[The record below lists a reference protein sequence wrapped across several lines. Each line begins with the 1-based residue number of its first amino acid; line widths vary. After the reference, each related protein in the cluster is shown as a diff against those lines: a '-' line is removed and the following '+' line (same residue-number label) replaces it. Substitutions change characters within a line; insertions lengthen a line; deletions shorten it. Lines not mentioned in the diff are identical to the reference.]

1 LVRWR
6 KRLWVIKLILMIYH
20 KAVLLSECIEGL
32 NIKPNG
38 IYVDVT
44 FGGGSH
50 SREILKHLVDGKLLA
65 FDRDDDVLE
74 NIPNDKKFKLIQTN
88 YKNIKRF
95 LRLEGITKVDGIL
108 ADLGVSSHQ
117 FDVAERG
124 FSFRFDSELDM
135 RMNKSSSLSARKVV
149 NEYSEEELS
158 NLFFEYGEIRISR
171 KLSKLIVLAR
181 EEKEI
186 VTTTD
191 LLEILDGVV
200 PEKRRNQFLSQVFQ
214 AIRIEVNQEIES
226 LKQMLIDGVELLNI
240 RGRFVVLSYHSLED
254 RLVKNLFKRG
264 SLAGEI
270 KKDFFG
276 NILKEMKEV
285 NRKVIVASEEEQK
298 ENNRSR
304 SAKLR
309 IAEKVEC

>member
-1 LVRWR
+1 
-6 KRLWVIKLILMIYH
+6 MTYH

-50 SREILKHLVDGKLLA
+50 SREILKHLEDGKLFA
-65 FDRDDDVLE
+65 FDMDDDVLG
-74 NIPNDKKFKLIQTN
+74 NIPLDKNLKLIQTN

-135 RMNKSSSLSARKVV
+135 RMNKSESLSARKVI
-149 NEYSEEELS
+149 NEYSEENLA

-171 KLSKLIVLAR
+171 KIAELIVLAR

-186 VTTTD
+186 ITTTD
-191 LLEILDGVV
+191 LLEILDGIV

-214 AIRIEVNQEIES
+214 SIRIEVNKEIES
-226 LKQMLIDGVELLNI
+226 LEKMLIDGVDLLNI
-240 RGRFVVLSYHSLED
+240 GGRFVVLSYHSLED

-264 SLAGEI
+264 SLSGEI
-270 KKDFFG
+270 EKDFFG
-276 NILKEMKEV
+276 NILKEMKEI
-285 NRKVIVASEEEQK
+285 NRKVIVASDKEQK

-309 IAEKVEC
+309 VAEKV

>member
-1 LVRWR
+1 
-6 KRLWVIKLILMIYH
+6 MTYH
-20 KAVLLSECIEGL
+20 KAVLLTECIEGL

-44 FGGGSH
+44 FGGGGH
-50 SREILKHLVDGKLLA
+50 SREILKHLVDGKLFA

-95 LRLEGITKVDGIL
+95 LRLEGITKIDGIL

-124 FSFRFDSELDM
+124 FSFRFEAELDM
-135 RMNKSSSLSARKVV
+135 RMNTSASLSARKVV
-149 NEYSEEELS
+149 NEYSEEDLV
-158 NLFFEYGEIRISR
+158 NLFFKYGEIRISR
-171 KLSKLIVLAR
+171 KVAQLILLDR
-181 EEKEI
+181 EKKEI

-200 PEKRRNQFLSQVFQ
+200 PEKKKNQFLSQVFQ
-214 AIRIEVNQEIES
+214 SIRIEVNQEIES
-226 LKQMLIDGVELLNI
+226 LKQMLIDGVGLLNVG
-240 RGRFVVLSYHSLED
+240 GRFVVLSYHSLED
-254 RLVKNLFKRG
+254 RLVKNIFKRG
-264 SLAGEI
+264 NLSGEI

-276 NILKEMKEV
+276 NILKEMREV
-285 NRKVIVASEEEQK
+285 NRKVIVATEKEQK

-304 SAKLR
+304 SSKLR

>member
-1 LVRWR
+1 
-6 KRLWVIKLILMIYH
+6 MTYH
-20 KAVLLSECIEGL
+20 KAVLLTECIEGL

-44 FGGGSH
+44 FGGGGH
-50 SREILKHLVDGKLLA
+50 SREILKHLVDGKLFA

-124 FSFRFDSELDM
+124 FSFRFEAELDM
-135 RMNKSSSLSARKVV
+135 RMNTSASLSARKVV
-149 NEYSEEELS
+149 NEYSEEDLV
-158 NLFFEYGEIRISR
+158 NLFFKYGEIRISR
-171 KLSKLIVLAR
+171 KVAELIVLAR
-181 EEKEI
+181 EKKEI

-200 PEKRRNQFLSQVFQ
+200 PEKKKNQFLSQVFQ
-214 AIRIEVNQEIES
+214 SIRIEVNQEIES
-226 LKQMLIDGVELLNI
+226 LKQMLIDGVSLLNVG
-240 RGRFVVLSYHSLED
+240 GRFVVLSYHSLED
-254 RLVKNLFKRG
+254 RLVKNIFKRG
-264 SLAGEI
+264 NLSGEI

-276 NILKEMKEV
+276 NILKEMREV
-285 NRKVIVASEEEQK
+285 NRKVIVASEKEQK

-304 SAKLR
+304 SSKLR

>member
-1 LVRWR
+1 
-6 KRLWVIKLILMIYH
+6 MTYH
-20 KAVLLSECIEGL
+20 KSVLLTECIEGL

-44 FGGGSH
+44 FGGGGH
-50 SREILKHLVDGKLLA
+50 SRGILKHLVDGKLFA

-74 NIPNDKKFKLIQTN
+74 NISNDKNLKLIQTN

-95 LRLEGITKVDGIL
+95 LRLEGVTKVDGIL

-117 FDVAERG
+117 FNVAERG
-124 FSFRFDSELDM
+124 FSFRFESELDM
-135 RMNKSSSLSARKVV
+135 RMNKSALLSARKVV
-149 NEYSEEELS
+149 NEYSEEDLA
-158 NLFFEYGEIRISR
+158 NLFFKYGEIRISR
-171 KLSKLIVLAR
+171 KVAELIVLAR

-186 VTTTD
+186 TTTTD
-191 LLEILDGVV
+191 LLEVLDGIV
-200 PEKRRNQFLSQVFQ
+200 PEKKRNQFLSQVFQ
-214 AIRIEVNQEIES
+214 SIRIEVNQEIES
-226 LKQMLIDGVELLNI
+226 LKQMLIAGVELLNI
-240 RGRFVVLSYHSLED
+240 GGRFVVLSYHSLED

-264 SLAGEI
+264 NLSGEI

-285 NRKVIVASEEEQK
+285 NRKVIVASEKEQK

>member
-1 LVRWR
+1 
-6 KRLWVIKLILMIYH
+6 MTYH
-20 KAVLLSECIEGL
+20 KAVLLTECIEGL

-44 FGGGSH
+44 FGGGGH
-50 SREILKHLVDGKLLA
+50 SRGILKHLVDGKLFA

-74 NIPNDKKFKLIQTN
+74 NIPNDKNLKLIQIN

-95 LRLEGITKVDGIL
+95 LRLEGVTKVDGIL

-124 FSFRFDSELDM
+124 FSFRFESELDM
-135 RMNKSSSLSARKVV
+135 RMNKSALLSARKVV
-149 NEYSEEELS
+149 NEYSEEDLA
-158 NLFFEYGEIRISR
+158 NLFFKYGEIRISR
-171 KLSKLIVLAR
+171 KVAELIVLSR

-186 VTTTD
+186 VTTID

-214 AIRIEVNQEIES
+214 SIRIEVNQEMES
-226 LKQMLIDGVELLNI
+226 LKQMLIDGVDLLNI
-240 RGRFVVLSYHSLED
+240 GGRFVVLSYHSLED

-264 SLAGEI
+264 NLSGEI

-285 NRKVIVASEEEQK
+285 NRKVIVPSEKEQK

>member
-1 LVRWR
+1 
-6 KRLWVIKLILMIYH
+6 MTYH
-20 KAVLLSECIEGL
+20 KAVLLTECIEGL

-44 FGGGSH
+44 FGGGGH
-50 SREILKHLVDGKLLA
+50 SREILKHLVDGKLFA

-95 LRLEGITKVDGIL
+95 LRLEGITKIDGIL

-124 FSFRFDSELDM
+124 FSFRFEAELDM
-135 RMNKSSSLSARKVV
+135 RMNTSASLSARKVV
-149 NEYSEEELS
+149 NEYSEEDLV
-158 NLFFEYGEIRISR
+158 NLFFKYGEIRISR
-171 KLSKLIVLAR
+171 KVAELIVLAR
-181 EEKEI
+181 EKKEI

-200 PEKRRNQFLSQVFQ
+200 PEKKKNQFLSQVFQ
-214 AIRIEVNQEIES
+214 SIRIEVNQEIES
-226 LKQMLIDGVELLNI
+226 LKQMLIDGVGLLNVG
-240 RGRFVVLSYHSLED
+240 GRFVVLSYHSLED
-254 RLVKNLFKRG
+254 RLVKNIFKRG
-264 SLAGEI
+264 NLSGEI

-276 NILKEMKEV
+276 NILKEMREV
-285 NRKVIVASEEEQK
+285 NRKVIVATEKEQK

>member
-1 LVRWR
+1 
-6 KRLWVIKLILMIYH
+6 MIYH
-20 KAVLLSECIEGL
+20 KAVLLSDCIEGL

-44 FGGGSH
+44 FGGGGH
-50 SREILKHLVDGKLLA
+50 SREILKYLVDGKLFA
-65 FDRDDDVLE
+65 FDRDSDVLE
-74 NIPNDKKFKLIQTN
+74 NIPLDKNLKLIQTN

-135 RMNKSSSLSARKVV
+135 RMNKSESLSARKVI
-149 NEYSEEELS
+149 NEYSEENLA
-158 NLFFEYGEIRISR
+158 NLFFEYGEIKISR
-171 KLSKLIVLAR
+171 KVAKLIVLAR

-186 VTTTD
+186 VTTID
-191 LLEILDGVV
+191 LLEVLDGVV

-214 AIRIEVNQEIES
+214 SIRIEVNQEIES
-226 LKQMLIDGVELLNI
+226 LKQMLIDGVDLLNI
-240 RGRFVVLSYHSLED
+240 GGRFVVLSYHSLED
-254 RLVKNLFKRG
+254 RLVKNLFKKG
-264 SLAGEI
+264 NLLGEI
-270 KKDFFG
+270 EKDFFG

-285 NRKVIVASEEEQK
+285 NRKVIIASDNEQK

>member
-1 LVRWR
+1 
-6 KRLWVIKLILMIYH
+6 MTYH
-20 KAVLLSECIEGL
+20 KAVLLTECIEGL

-65 FDRDDDVLE
+65 FDRDDDVVE

-124 FSFRFDSELDM
+124 FSFRFEAELDM
-135 RMNKSSSLSARKVV
+135 RMNTSASLSARKVV
-149 NEYSEEELS
+149 NEYSEEDLV
-158 NLFFEYGEIRISR
+158 NLFFKYGEIRISR
-171 KLSKLIVLAR
+171 KVAQLILLAR
-181 EEKEI
+181 EKKEI

-200 PEKRRNQFLSQVFQ
+200 PEKKKNQFLSQVFQ
-214 AIRIEVNQEIES
+214 SIRIEVNQEIES
-226 LKQMLIDGVELLNI
+226 LKQMLIDGVGLLNVG
-240 RGRFVVLSYHSLED
+240 GRFVVLSYHSLED
-254 RLVKNLFKRG
+254 RLVKNIFKRG
-264 SLAGEI
+264 NLSGEI

-276 NILKEMKEV
+276 NILKEMREV
-285 NRKVIVASEEEQK
+285 NRKVIVATEKEQK

-304 SAKLR
+304 SSKLR

>member
-1 LVRWR
+1 
-6 KRLWVIKLILMIYH
+6 MTYH
-20 KAVLLSECIEGL
+20 KAVLLKECIEGL

-50 SREILKHLVDGKLLA
+50 SREILKHLVDGKLFA
-65 FDRDDDVLE
+65 FDRDHDVVD

-124 FSFRFDSELDM
+124 FSFRFESELDM
-135 RMNKSSSLSARKVV
+135 RMSTSASLSARKVV
-149 NEYSEEELS
+149 NEYSEEDLV
-158 NLFFEYGEIRISR
+158 NLFFKYGEIRISR
-171 KLSKLIVLAR
+171 KVAELILLAR
-181 EEKEI
+181 QKKEI

-214 AIRIEVNQEIES
+214 SIRIEVNQEIES
-226 LKQMLIDGVELLNI
+226 LKQMLIDGVDLLNFE
-240 RGRFVVLSYHSLED
+240 GRFVVLSYHSLED
-254 RLVKNLFKRG
+254 RLVKNIFKRG
-264 SLAGEI
+264 NISGEI

-276 NILKEMKEV
+276 NILKEMREV
-285 NRKVIVASEEEQK
+285 NRKVIVASEKEQK

-304 SAKLR
+304 SSKLR

>member
-1 LVRWR
+1 
-6 KRLWVIKLILMIYH
+6 MTYH
-20 KAVLLSECIEGL
+20 KAVLLTECIEGL

-44 FGGGSH
+44 FGGGGH
-50 SREILKHLVDGKLLA
+50 SREILKHLVDGKLFA

-95 LRLEGITKVDGIL
+95 LRLEGITKIDGIL

-124 FSFRFDSELDM
+124 FSFRFEAELDM
-135 RMNKSSSLSARKVV
+135 RMNTSASLSARKVV
-149 NEYSEEELS
+149 NEYSEEDLV
-158 NLFFEYGEIRISR
+158 NLFFKYGEIRISR
-171 KLSKLIVLAR
+171 KVAELIVLAR
-181 EEKEI
+181 EKKEI

-200 PEKRRNQFLSQVFQ
+200 PEKKKNQFLSQVFQ
-214 AIRIEVNQEIES
+214 SIRIEVNQEIES
-226 LKQMLIDGVELLNI
+226 LKQMLIDGVGLLNVG
-240 RGRFVVLSYHSLED
+240 GRFVVLSYHSLED
-254 RLVKNLFKRG
+254 RLVKNIFKRG
-264 SLAGEI
+264 NLSGEI

-276 NILKEMKEV
+276 NISKEMREV
-285 NRKVIVASEEEQK
+285 NRKVIVATEKEQK

-304 SAKLR
+304 SSKLR

>member
-1 LVRWR
+1 MR
-6 KRLWVIKLILMIYH
+6 MTYH
-20 KAVLLSECIEGL
+20 KSVLLTECIEGL

-44 FGGGSH
+44 FGGGGH
-50 SREILKHLVDGKLLA
+50 SRGILKHLVDGKLFA

-74 NIPNDKKFKLIQTN
+74 NIPHDKNLKLIQTN

-95 LRLEGITKVDGIL
+95 LRSEGVTKVDGIL

-135 RMNKSSSLSARKVV
+135 RMNKSALLSARKVV
-149 NEYSEEELS
+149 NEYSEEDLA
-158 NLFFEYGEIRISR
+158 NLFFKYGEIRISR
-171 KLSKLIVLAR
+171 KVAELIVLSR

-191 LLEILDGVV
+191 LLEILDGIV
-200 PEKRRNQFLSQVFQ
+200 PEKKRNQFLSQVFQ
-214 AIRIEVNQEIES
+214 SIRIEVNQEIKS

-240 RGRFVVLSYHSLED
+240 GGRFVVLSYHSLED
-254 RLVKNLFKRG
+254 RLVKNIFKRG
-264 SLAGEI
+264 SFSGEI
-270 KKDFFG
+270 KK
-276 NILKEMKEV
+276 
-285 NRKVIVASEEEQK
+285 VIVTQS
-298 ENNRSR
+298 
-304 SAKLR
+304 
-309 IAEKVEC
+309 

>member
-1 LVRWR
+1 
-6 KRLWVIKLILMIYH
+6 MTYH
-20 KAVLLSECIEGL
+20 KAVLLTECIEGL

-124 FSFRFDSELDM
+124 FSFRFEAELDM
-135 RMNKSSSLSARKVV
+135 RMNTSASLSARKVV
-149 NEYSEEELS
+149 NEYSEEDLV
-158 NLFFEYGEIRISR
+158 NLFFKYGEIRISR
-171 KLSKLIVLAR
+171 KVAELIVLAR

-200 PEKRRNQFLSQVFQ
+200 PEKKKNQFLSQVFQ
-214 AIRIEVNQEIES
+214 SIRIEVNQEIES
-226 LKQMLIDGVELLNI
+226 LKQMLIDGVDLLNI
-240 RGRFVVLSYHSLED
+240 GGRFVVLSYHSLED
-254 RLVKNLFKRG
+254 RLVKNIFKRG
-264 SLAGEI
+264 NLSGEI
-270 KKDFFG
+270 TKDFFG

-285 NRKVIVASEEEQK
+285 NRKVIIASEKEQK

>member
-1 LVRWR
+1 
-6 KRLWVIKLILMIYH
+6 MTYH
-20 KAVLLSECIEGL
+20 KAVLLTECIEGL

-124 FSFRFDSELDM
+124 FSFRFEAELDM
-135 RMNKSSSLSARKVV
+135 RMNTSALLSARKVV
-149 NEYSEEELS
+149 NEYSEEDLV
-158 NLFFEYGEIRISR
+158 NLFFKYGEIRISR
-171 KLSKLIVLAR
+171 KVAELILLAR
-181 EEKEI
+181 EKKEI

-191 LLEILDGVV
+191 LSEILDGVV

-214 AIRIEVNQEIES
+214 SIRIEVNQEIES
-226 LKQMLIDGVELLNI
+226 LKQMLIDGVGLLNVG
-240 RGRFVVLSYHSLED
+240 GRFVVLSYHSLED
-254 RLVKNLFKRG
+254 RLVKNIFKRG
-264 SLAGEI
+264 NLSGEI

-276 NILKEMKEV
+276 NILKEMREV
-285 NRKVIVASEEEQK
+285 NRKVIVASEKEQK

-304 SAKLR
+304 SSKLR

>member
-1 LVRWR
+1 
-6 KRLWVIKLILMIYH
+6 MTYH
-20 KAVLLSECIEGL
+20 KAVLLTECIEGL

-124 FSFRFDSELDM
+124 FSFRFEAELDM
-135 RMNKSSSLSARKVV
+135 RMNTSASLSARKVV
-149 NEYSEEELS
+149 NEYSEEDLV
-158 NLFFEYGEIRISR
+158 NLFFKYGEIRISR
-171 KLSKLIVLAR
+171 KVAELIVLAR

-191 LLEILDGVV
+191 LLEILDGLV
-200 PEKRRNQFLSQVFQ
+200 PEKKKNQFLSQVFQ
-214 AIRIEVNQEIES
+214 SIRIEVNQEIES
-226 LKQMLIDGVELLNI
+226 LKQMLIDGVGLLNVG
-240 RGRFVVLSYHSLED
+240 GRFVVLSYHSLED
-254 RLVKNLFKRG
+254 RLVKNIFKRG
-264 SLAGEI
+264 NLSGEI

-285 NRKVIVASEEEQK
+285 NRKVMVASEKEQK

>member
-1 LVRWR
+1 
-6 KRLWVIKLILMIYH
+6 MTYH
-20 KAVLLSECIEGL
+20 KSVLLTECIEGL

-44 FGGGSH
+44 FGGGGH
-50 SREILKHLVDGKLLA
+50 SRGILKHLVDGKLFA

-74 NIPNDKKFKLIQTN
+74 NIPQDKNLKMTQTN

-95 LRLEGITKVDGIL
+95 LRLEGVTKVDGIL

-124 FSFRFDSELDM
+124 FSFRFEAELDM
-135 RMNKSSSLSARKVV
+135 RMNKSSLLSAKKVV
-149 NEYSEEELS
+149 NEYSEEDLA
-158 NLFFEYGEIRISR
+158 NLFFKYGEIRISR
-171 KLSKLIVLAR
+171 KVAELIVLAR

-214 AIRIEVNQEIES
+214 SIRIEVNQEIES
-226 LKQMLIDGVELLNI
+226 LKQMLIDGVDLLNI
-240 RGRFVVLSYHSLED
+240 GGRFVVLSYHSLED
-254 RLVKNLFKRG
+254 RLVKNIFKRG
-264 SLAGEI
+264 NLSGEI

-285 NRKVIVASEEEQK
+285 NRKVIMASEKEQK

-309 IAEKVEC
+309 VAEKVEC

>member
-1 LVRWR
+1 
-6 KRLWVIKLILMIYH
+6 MTYH
-20 KAVLLSECIEGL
+20 KAVLLTECIEGL

-50 SREILKHLVDGKLLA
+50 SREILKHLVDGKLFA

-74 NIPNDKKFKLIQTN
+74 IIPNDKKFKLIQTN

-124 FSFRFDSELDM
+124 FSFRFEAELDM
-135 RMNKSSSLSARKVV
+135 RMNTSASLSARKVV
-149 NEYSEEELS
+149 NEYSEEDLV
-158 NLFFEYGEIRISR
+158 NLFFKYGEIRISR
-171 KLSKLIVLAR
+171 KVAELIVLAR
-181 EEKEI
+181 EKKEI
-186 VTTTD
+186 VTTTA
-191 LLEILDGVV
+191 LLEILDGLV
-200 PEKRRNQFLSQVFQ
+200 PEKKKNQFLSQVFQ
-214 AIRIEVNQEIES
+214 SIRIEVNQEIES
-226 LKQMLIDGVELLNI
+226 LKQMLIDGVDLLNI
-240 RGRFVVLSYHSLED
+240 GGRFVVLSYHSLED
-254 RLVKNLFKRG
+254 RLVKNIFKRG
-264 SLAGEI
+264 NLSGEI

-276 NILKEMKEV
+276 NILKEMREV
-285 NRKVIVASEEEQK
+285 NRKVIVASKKEQK

-304 SAKLR
+304 SSKLR

>member
-1 LVRWR
+1 
-6 KRLWVIKLILMIYH
+6 MTYH
-20 KAVLLSECIEGL
+20 KAVLLTECIEGL

-124 FSFRFDSELDM
+124 FSFRFEAELDM
-135 RMNKSSSLSARKVV
+135 RMSTSASLSARKVV
-149 NEYSEEELS
+149 NEYSEEDLV
-158 NLFFEYGEIRISR
+158 NLFFKYGEIRISR
-171 KLSKLIVLAR
+171 KVAELIVLAR
-181 EEKEI
+181 EKKEI

-200 PEKRRNQFLSQVFQ
+200 PEKKKNQFLSQVFQ
-214 AIRIEVNQEIES
+214 SIRIEVNQEIES
-226 LKQMLIDGVELLNI
+226 LKQMLIDGVGLLNVG
-240 RGRFVVLSYHSLED
+240 GRFVVLSYHSLED
-254 RLVKNLFKRG
+254 RLVKNIFKRG
-264 SLAGEI
+264 NLSGEI

-276 NILKEMKEV
+276 NISKEMKEV
-285 NRKVIVASEEEQK
+285 NRKVIIASEKEQK

>member
-1 LVRWR
+1 
-6 KRLWVIKLILMIYH
+6 MTYH
-20 KAVLLSECIEGL
+20 KAVLLTECIEGL

-44 FGGGSH
+44 FGGGGH
-50 SREILKHLVDGKLLA
+50 SRGILKHLVDGKLFA

-74 NIPNDKKFKLIQTN
+74 NIPQDKNLKLIQTN

-95 LRLEGITKVDGIL
+95 LRLEGVTKVDGIL

-124 FSFRFDSELDM
+124 FSFRFEAELDM
-135 RMNKSSSLSARKVV
+135 RMNKSSLLSARKVV
-149 NEYSEEELS
+149 NEYSEEDLA
-158 NLFFEYGEIRISR
+158 NLFFKYGEIRISR
-171 KLSKLIVLAR
+171 KVAELIVLAR

-214 AIRIEVNQEIES
+214 SIRIEVNQEIES

-264 SLAGEI
+264 SLSGEI

-276 NILKEMKEV
+276 NILKEIKEV
-285 NRKVIVASEEEQK
+285 NRKVIMASEEEQK

>member
-1 LVRWR
+1 
-6 KRLWVIKLILMIYH
+6 MTYH
-20 KAVLLSECIEGL
+20 KAVLLTECIEGL

-44 FGGGSH
+44 FGGGGH

-124 FSFRFDSELDM
+124 FSFRFEAELDM
-135 RMNKSSSLSARKVV
+135 RMNTSASLSARKVV
-149 NEYSEEELS
+149 NEYSEEDLV
-158 NLFFEYGEIRISR
+158 NLFFKYGEIRISR
-171 KLSKLIVLAR
+171 KVAELIVLAR
-181 EEKEI
+181 EKKEI

-200 PEKRRNQFLSQVFQ
+200 PEKKKNQFLSQVFQ
-214 AIRIEVNQEIES
+214 SIRIEVNQEIES
-226 LKQMLIDGVELLNI
+226 LKQMLIDGVDLLNVG
-240 RGRFVVLSYHSLED
+240 GRFVVLSYHSLED
-254 RLVKNLFKRG
+254 RLVKNIFKRG
-264 SLAGEI
+264 SLSGEI

-276 NILKEMKEV
+276 NISKEMKEV
-285 NRKVIVASEEEQK
+285 NRKVIVASEKEQK

-309 IAEKVEC
+309 IAEKAEC

>member
-1 LVRWR
+1 
-6 KRLWVIKLILMIYH
+6 MTYH
-20 KAVLLSECIEGL
+20 KSVLLTECIEGL

-44 FGGGSH
+44 FGGGGH
-50 SREILKHLVDGKLLA
+50 SRGILKHLVDGKLFA

-74 NIPNDKKFKLIQTN
+74 NISNDKNLKLIQTN

-95 LRLEGITKVDGIL
+95 LRLEGVTKVDGIL

-124 FSFRFDSELDM
+124 FAFRFDSELDM
-135 RMNKSSSLSARKVV
+135 RMNKFALLSARKVV
-149 NEYSEEELS
+149 NEYSEEDLE
-158 NLFFEYGEIRISR
+158 NLFFKYGEIRISR
-171 KLSKLIVLAR
+171 KVAELIVLSR

-191 LLEILDGVV
+191 LLEILDGIV
-200 PEKRRNQFLSQVFQ
+200 PEKKRNQFLSQVFQ
-214 AIRIEVNQEIES
+214 SIRIEVNQEIES
-226 LKQMLIDGVELLNI
+226 LKKMLIDGVELLNI
-240 RGRFVVLSYHSLED
+240 GGRFVVLSYHSLED

-264 SLAGEI
+264 DLSGEI

-285 NRKVIVASEEEQK
+285 NRKVIMASEKEQK